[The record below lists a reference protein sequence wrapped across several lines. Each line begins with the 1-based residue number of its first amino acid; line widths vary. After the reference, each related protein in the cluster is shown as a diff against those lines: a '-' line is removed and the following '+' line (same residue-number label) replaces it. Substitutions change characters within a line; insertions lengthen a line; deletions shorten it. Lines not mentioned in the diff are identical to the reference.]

1 MFSFRLATLKDV
13 KGNEILLR
21 ERSEQLVK
29 RKKQYKWQS
38 FPESGL
44 PSAIDDTVD
53 NLPAD
58 QEFSRV
64 KNVDFT
70 TSGLKSILATGLAGV
85 AVTVDSLHDY
95 AELAKHLEEE
105 ELRVHHVDR
114 WTSDVEFGRQML
126 NGVNPVIITKCT
138 ALPGNFPVTNDMVQ
152 SLLTRGMTLE
162 QEMEVLCVRGIVKC
176 SCPSLFSTG
185 WSCVHL

>member
-1 MFSFRLATLKDV
+1 MEGNATLLK
-13 KGNEILLR
+13 
-21 ERSEQLVK
+21 ERNEQLAR
-29 RKKQYKWQS
+29 RKLQYKWQF

-44 PSAIDDTVD
+44 PSAIDEKSAD
-53 NLPAD
+53 LPAD
-58 QEFSRV
+58 EEFSRV

-85 AVTVDSLHDY
+85 MVTVDSLHDY
-95 AELAKHLEEE
+95 VELAKHLEEQ
-105 ELRVHHVDR
+105 ELKVHHAGR